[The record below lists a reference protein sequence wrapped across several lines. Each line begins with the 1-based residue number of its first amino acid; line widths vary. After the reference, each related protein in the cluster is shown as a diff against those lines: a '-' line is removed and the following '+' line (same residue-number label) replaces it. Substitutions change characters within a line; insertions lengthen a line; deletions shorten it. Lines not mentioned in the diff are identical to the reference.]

1 MKAHHPL
8 MSKISDPWKVIYKG
22 IKHYEELGTSL
33 PLSGKKLWKEG
44 HSRKIKTT
52 IIHTFRGVP
61 FYSFL
66 FSSSISSHSYHR
78 KKEDKN
84 EVAIKVLSS
93 PKKAVSEHQMASMAS
108 RSGNGFFPLRVAK
121 LSKRPLFPH
130 FNVHTTTDYCCW
142 NFHSHCFEMD

>member
-1 MKAHHPL
+1 MKRRAQQKNKDCHHPYIL
-8 MSKISDPWKVIYKG
+8 RKG
-22 IKHYEELGTSL
+22 PILH
-33 PLSGKKLWKEG
+33 
-44 HSRKIKTT
+44 
-52 IIHTFRGVP
+52 F
-61 FYSFL
+61 FSF
-66 FSSSISSHSYHR
+66 SHSYHR

-130 FNVHTTTDYCCW
+130 FNVHTTTDYYMLKFSLTLFWNGLNGAFVHVFFIHEAILMWQRFAEKNSLCCK
-142 NFHSHCFEMD
+142 NGLTA